1 MGGAHMDKKYFFYD
15 FPVVGKLAVG
25 VTGGFVTDLHFE
37 KADDWPQKFVEE
49 ETQLHREVK
58 RQLTEYFSGVRK
70 TFELPLAM
78 TGTDF
83 QKRCW
88 SALREIPYGETRSY
102 GDMARAVGS
111 PKAFRAVGMAN
122 HRNPIA
128 IIVPCHRVIGSN
140 GSLTGFGGGL
150 DVKAFL
156 LSLEKKYAHI

>member
-1 MGGAHMDKKYFFYD
+1 MDKKYCFCD

-25 VTGGFVTDLHFE
+25 VTGDFVTDLHFE
-37 KADDWPQKFVEE
+37 KSDDWPQKFVEE
-49 ETQLHREVK
+49 ETPLHREVK
-58 RQLTEYFSGVRK
+58 RQLAEYFSGARK
-70 TFELPLAM
+70 VFDLPLAM
-78 TGTDF
+78 AGTDF

-88 SALREIPYGETRSY
+88 AALREIPYGETRSY

-128 IIVPCHRVIGSN
+128 IIVPCHRVVGSN